1 MKQSNTHVPQQ
12 DFIVQY
18 MYLENQ
24 PQNLQMQQESQI
36 QVSFCKVNTAHSPYT
51 TLVLALETESN
62 NVLNLSVNS
71 Q

>member
-1 MKQSNTHVPQQ
+1 
-12 DFIVQY
+12 

-62 NVLNLSVNS
+62 NVLNNYISKLTIKRKFIY
-71 Q
+71 

>member
-1 MKQSNTHVPQQ
+1 
-12 DFIVQY
+12 

-51 TLVLALETESN
+51 TLALALETESN
-62 NVLNLSVNS
+62 NVLNISVNS

>member
-1 MKQSNTHVPQQ
+1 
-12 DFIVQY
+12 

-36 QVSFCKVNTAHSPYT
+36 QVSFCKVKTAHSPYT

-62 NVLNLSVNS
+62 NVLNISVNS